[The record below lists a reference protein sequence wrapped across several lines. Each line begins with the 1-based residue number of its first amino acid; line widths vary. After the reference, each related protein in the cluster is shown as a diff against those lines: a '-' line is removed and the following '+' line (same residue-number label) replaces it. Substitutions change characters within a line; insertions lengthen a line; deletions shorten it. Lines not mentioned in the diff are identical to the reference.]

1 VCSTIG
7 IYPPDFGRPSI
18 VLVLKKKTLNS
29 IMKTS
34 NIGSPLM
41 FSRKEQTK
49 APTTSSS
56 HTGTTT
62 KGILSRLYKNF
73 TSSILISTPVGP
85 MKTQNVPDVK
95 KPDQLFALR
104 GTVSQPTQQTPSNLM
119 AGAPSP
125 KPLSGAPKPPGG
137 NVPPPIMSG
146 ALGGGGG
153 GNAPRPIMSG
163 ALGGGAG
170 GGAKPPVQGPLPTPG
185 MIPGVPRSSRV
196 ECTNNKCKL
205 TTAPSSA
212 IQGVIRMTVPV
223 DKANHPLLSQ
233 IKEVSFIPGTAAAT
247 LGVPIKKT
255 RHVIVR
261 RLKNGTRVVIKRLKD
276 GRVVR
281 MPGTIIKQTLPNGQV
296 IEVRKLPDG
305 RTIPVK
311 PVPKAAFAQPIGP
324 GRIFGSK
331 QPVPPPPVSG
341 PKQPVPPPLAVSSTG
356 KPLPPKTVLPPLPGG
371 IYGNKAVSE
380 AVIAPGQQLVSI
392 NGRFKAVMQT
402 DGNFVIYKDRTAIWA
417 LQSVNVPWYGPGRR
431 AVMQNDGNFV
441 IYDKRGKP
449 VWATGTNNPNRP
461 TRIVMHNRGN
471 LCIYDNIGNRKWC
484 SNTRQ
489 PSVNCEG
496 KWSECSKTCGGGQQ
510 MYSVT
515 RKADFGGNPCPN
527 KDGDMRPCNRQLC
540 GAPPHL
546 RKGRRIILRRTDGR
560 SEYINVLGIDVFDQ
574 NGNRITDNVT
584 ASMGPQV
591 YANDPGQF
599 GAQYLIDGVHTERRG
614 RRGSFYRL
622 PHTTNV
628 PNAHMTVNL
637 GSDRLISKIVVWNRT
652 ECCSD
657 RIIGCNLRIRNSNN
671 DLLID
676 HRISQ
681 NRPVYTFTFGPKGVI
696 VN

>member
-1 VCSTIG
+1 
-7 IYPPDFGRPSI
+7 
-18 VLVLKKKTLNS
+18 
-29 IMKTS
+29 
-34 NIGSPLM
+34 
-41 FSRKEQTK
+41 
-49 APTTSSS
+49 
-56 HTGTTT
+56 
-62 KGILSRLYKNF
+62 
-73 TSSILISTPVGP
+73 

-104 GTVSQPTQQTPSNLM
+104 GTVSQPKQQTPSNLM

-137 NVPPPIMSG
+137 NAPPPIMSG
-146 ALGGGGG
+146 ALGGGG
-153 GNAPRPIMSG
+153 
-163 ALGGGAG
+163 G

-261 RLKNGTRVVIKRLKD
+261 RLKNGKRVVIKRLKD

-281 MPGTIIKQTLPNGQV
+281 MPGTIIKKTLPNGQV

-324 GRIFGSK
+324 GRIFG
-331 QPVPPPPVSG
+331 
-341 PKQPVPPPLAVSSTG
+341 PKQPV
-356 KPLPPKTVLPPLPGG
+356 
-371 IYGNKAVSE
+371 
-380 AVIAPGQQLVSI
+380 
-392 NGRFKAVMQT
+392 R
-402 DGNFVIYKDRTAIWA
+402 
-417 LQSVNVPWYGPGRR
+417 
-431 AVMQNDGNFV
+431 
-441 IYDKRGKP
+441 
-449 VWATGTNNPNRP
+449 
-461 TRIVMHNRGN
+461 
-471 LCIYDNIGNRKWC
+471 
-484 SNTRQ
+484 
-489 PSVNCEG
+489 
-496 KWSECSKTCGGGQQ
+496 
-510 MYSVT
+510 
-515 RKADFGGNPCPN
+515 
-527 KDGDMRPCNRQLC
+527 

-614 RRGSFYRL
+614 RRGRFYRL

>member
-1 VCSTIG
+1 
-7 IYPPDFGRPSI
+7 
-18 VLVLKKKTLNS
+18 
-29 IMKTS
+29 MKTS

-62 KGILSRLYKNF
+62 KGILSRLYKNL

-104 GTVSQPTQQTPSNLM
+104 GTVSQPKQQTPSNLM

-137 NVPPPIMSG
+137 NAPPPIMSG

-153 GNAPRPIMSG
+153 GNAPPPIMSG
-163 ALGGGAG
+163 ALGGGGG

-185 MIPGVPRSSRV
+185 MIPGVPRNSRV

-261 RLKNGTRVVIKRLKD
+261 RLKNGKRVVIKRLKD

-324 GRIFGSK
+324 GRIFGPK
-331 QPVPPPPVSG
+331 QPIGPGRIFG
-341 PKQPVPPPLAVSSTG
+341 PKQP
-356 KPLPPKTVLPPLPGG
+356 
-371 IYGNKAVSE
+371 I
-380 AVIAPGQQLVSI
+380 
-392 NGRFKAVMQT
+392 
-402 DGNFVIYKDRTAIWA
+402 
-417 LQSVNVPWYGPGRR
+417 GPGRIFG
-431 AVMQNDGNFV
+431 Q
-441 IYDKRGKP
+441 KQP
-449 VWATGTNNPNRP
+449 VR
-461 TRIVMHNRGN
+461 
-471 LCIYDNIGNRKWC
+471 
-484 SNTRQ
+484 
-489 PSVNCEG
+489 
-496 KWSECSKTCGGGQQ
+496 
-510 MYSVT
+510 
-515 RKADFGGNPCPN
+515 
-527 KDGDMRPCNRQLC
+527 

-614 RRGSFYRL
+614 RRGRFYRL